1 MLESQKI
8 MRGEGFN
15 PTFDVT
21 DVDRVSY
28 DSKYAQNQLQG
39 FLWGKPE
46 SDRTYANHN
55 EKSVRWVSC

>member
-1 MLESQKI
+1 MLESQRI

-15 PTFDVT
+15 VTFDVT

-39 FLWGKPE
+39 LLWGKPE

-55 EKSVRWVSC
+55 EKSVR

>member
-1 MLESQKI
+1 